1 MPSTIRWGI
10 LGAGQVARAF
20 AQGLRAL
27 PDASL
32 VGVASRTQTTA
43 KDFARQI
50 PVQRVYKSY
59 EELVAD
65 PSVDVIYVAT
75 PHHRHL
81 EDALLCLEQNKPVLC
96 EKPFTV
102 NAREARRVIELARKR
117 RLFCMEAMWMRFFP
131 AIQKARELVGSGA
144 IGEARMLT
152 ADFGVATAYDAQS
165 RFYDPAKGGGALL
178 DRGVYAI
185 SLALMLFG
193 MPDRIV
199 SQAGMSPSGVDEHSA
214 LLMHFPEGRLA
225 VLSASLSSYTTN
237 EAAIM
242 GTRGKLRIH
251 APFYCP
257 EQLSL
262 SRYTPGATTTA
273 SAASLKQRMV
283 AGLRQNPLV
292 RRTYQSLKPLL
303 SRGNRKFRLPV
314 VGNGYNYEAA
324 EVMRCLRAGELESK
338 LMPLDETLRIM
349 EIMDEVRA
357 QWGMRYPGE

>member
-1 MPSTIRWGI
+1 MSSTIRWGI
-10 LGAGQVARAF
+10 LGAGHVARAF
-20 AQGLRAL
+20 AQGLRTL

-32 VGVASRTQTTA
+32 VGVASRTQVTA

-59 EELVAD
+59 DELVAD
-65 PSVDVIYVAT
+65 PLVDVIYVAT
-75 PHHRHL
+75 PHHRHM
-81 EDALLCLEQNKPVLC
+81 EDCLLCLEQNKPVLC

-102 NAREARRVIELARKR
+102 NAREARRLIELARKR
-117 RLFCMEAMWMRFFP
+117 HVFCMEAMWMRFFP
-131 AIQKARELVGSGA
+131 AMQKARELVNSGM

-199 SQAGMSPSGVDEHSA
+199 SQAGMSASGVDEHSA
-214 LLMHFPEGRLA
+214 LLMHFPQGRLA
-225 VLSASLSSYTTN
+225 LLSASLSTN
-237 EAAIM
+237 TGSEAAIM

-251 APFYCP
+251 APFYCS
-257 EQLSL
+257 ERLSL
-262 SRYTPGATTTA
+262 TRYTPSVDTPA
-273 SAASLKQRMV
+273 SASGLKQQLIT
-283 AGLRQNPLV
+283 GLKQSRLV
-292 RRTYQSLKPLL
+292 RRTYQHLKPLITR
-303 SRGNRKFRLPV
+303 SERSFRLPV

-349 EIMDEVRA
+349 EIMDEVRS
-357 QWGMRYPGE
+357 QWGLRYPGE